1 MILGNE
7 ELSYSS
13 NSAVILL
20 EGEYTLPVLI
30 NTHNL
35 TLTFNSSN
43 TDVATISSEGIININ
58 GNGTTTISA
67 VFAGNSTYDPKTV
80 SYVLVVDI
88 VKYLDYKGL
97 STFKEKLDE
106 EREELEN
113 SISNVNTRVDQL
125 QIVNVK
131 QISTNTNS
139 SCSITGA
146 ANSGKTE
153 YVIYTNSSSSDVIIT
168 VPTTYLTP
176 SGADLILTC
185 KPTGYCEV
193 SYINSNG
200 VIYARGL

>member
-13 NSAVILL
+13 NSAVVLL

-43 TDVATISSEGIININ
+43 TTVATISSEGTITIN

-106 EREELEN
+106 EKEELEN
-113 SISNVNTRVDQL
+113 SISNVNTRVNQL
-125 QIVNVK
+125 QTIDVR
-131 QISTNTNS
+131 QISTKTNS

-146 ANSGKTE
+146 ANSGKIE
-153 YVIYTNSSSSDVIIT
+153 YIIYTNSSSSDVIIT

-176 SGADLILTC
+176 SGTNLILTC
-185 KPTGYCEV
+185 KPSGYCEV